1 MARQRGRND
10 DMRRLLAQEAA
21 RLMAEHGI
29 RDFRLAKRKAA
40 ERYGISER
48 EGFSPTNQEI
58 DAAIGEYRRIFQ
70 SDTHPGELRQ
80 LREAARQA
88 MLLFRDFQPRLVGS
102 VLRGDAGRHSDVQLH
117 LFADTPERVVMHLLD
132 RNIPF
137 ESTER
142 RFRNT
147 NGDYEFVPAYRFVAG
162 DIAIEACVF
171 GLADIRQSPA
181 SPVDGRPMK
190 RASLGELEA
199 LLEDEQ

>member
-1 MARQRGRND
+1 
-10 DMRRLLAQEAA
+10 
-21 RLMAEHGI
+21 MAEHGI

-40 ERYGISER
+40 ERYGVSER
-48 EGFSPTNQEI
+48 AGFFPTNQEI

-70 SDTHPGELRQ
+70 ADTHPGELRR

-142 RFRNT
+142 RFRST
-147 NGDYEFVPAYRFVAG
+147 SGEYQYAPAYRFVAG

-171 GLADIRQSPA
+171 GPADIRQSPA

-190 RASLGELEA
+190 RANLAEVEA
-199 LLEDEQ
+199 LLESGMQ